1 MSIEDEGL
9 EAPGRPFEPVYEY
22 DSEGRVIRMT
32 CLSAFHAE
40 HSWKT
45 TIYDDCE
52 PSAVANLPFAS
63 EGLTYT
69 HVTLSTLDGQ
79 LLAECRLAG
88 EEVTEQD
95 LESGDRHPSA
105 DGQMHAVRW
114 ATLPEEWPPVLVVR
128 WFDGEN
134 LLEIQTVGA

>member
-1 MSIEDEGL
+1 MSIENAGL
-9 EAPGRPFEPVYEY
+9 EASSEPFEPVYEY

-32 CLSAFHAE
+32 CLFAFHAE

-45 TIYDDCE
+45 TIYEDCE
-52 PSAVANLPFAS
+52 SSAVASLPFAS

-69 HVTLSTLDGQ
+69 HVTLSTLDGR
-79 LLAECRLAG
+79 LLAECWLAG

-95 LESGDRHPSA
+95 LESGNWHLSA
-105 DGQMHAVRW
+105 DGHMHAVRW
-114 ATLPEEWPPVLVVR
+114 ATPPEEWPPMLVVR